1 MHLPTF
7 KIDIPGYGDMT
18 ADVAAELT
26 RMEMEQEQADLA
38 QAAARQTF
46 LAAQGTE
53 ARTMSFGHQVAQIDN
68 VVYNY
73 WERREGKGFWKDK
86 ANREAFLKKNP
97 ACRVIAKS
105 AKTIVHGITGL
116 SRSGGRWAA

>member
-1 MHLPTF
+1 MHLPEF
-7 KIDIPGYGDMT
+7 KINIPGYGDMT

-26 RMEMEQEQADLA
+26 RMQMEQEQADLA

-53 ARTMSFGHQVAQIDN
+53 ARTLSFGHQVAQIDD
-68 VVYNY
+68 VVFNY

-86 ANREAFLKKNP
+86 GNREAFLKKNP
-97 ACRVIAKS
+97 SCRVTAKS
-105 AKTIVHGITGL
+105 TKTTVHGITGL
-116 SRSGGRWAA
+116 ARSGGRWAA